1 MRPYAIF
8 DLDGTLIDSMYVWK
22 HIGEDYLKAK
32 DVIPPKDLANKLKTM
47 TMMESAAYFRNE
59 LGIELDEKEII
70 HQINQMVA
78 DKYAQE
84 IQLKTYVKDYITYL
98 KQQGTKM
105 CILTASERVNVEAV
119 LNRHGILDKF
129 ESILT
134 CTEVGLAKTSPE
146 IFKIAAKQLAQQ
158 DVSLEEVMVF
168 EDALHAI
175 QQAKQAGC
183 YVIGVYD
190 ESAQKDQE
198 QIKKICDKYII
209 SFKELF

>member
-32 DVIPPKDLANKLKTM
+32 ALIPPKDLANRLKTM
-47 TMMESAAYFRNE
+47 TMMESASYFRNE

-70 HQINQMVA
+70 YQINQMVA

-84 IQLKTYVKDYITYL
+84 VQLKTYVKNYIECL

-105 CILTASERVNVEAV
+105 CILTASERVNVEAI
-119 LNRHGILDKF
+119 LKRCGILDKF
-129 ESILT
+129 ECILT
-134 CTEVGLAKTSPE
+134 CTELGLSKASPE
-146 IFKIAAKQLAQQ
+146 IFKTAARQLAQR

-198 QIKKICDKYII
+198 QIKEICDQYII
-209 SFKELF
+209 SFEELV